1 MGKRNGVRPDR
12 LGPVITIYKTLIAFV
27 RMEVIAMVSQTRL
40 QSEERI
46 NAADAARIQTIRSG
60 ILTAGDQLR
69 ARHPWLVA
77 NQDRIG
83 MGIFLASGAAILV
96 NSWAFATGHLSVWL
110 AIPLAA
116 FFMSLLHELEHDLI
130 HSLYFRKNPRL
141 QNLMM
146 AGVWLFRPSTISPW
160 VRRRLH
166 IHHHKRSGTESDIE
180 ERGITN
186 GERWG
191 LRRLLMTGDNM
202 LAIYLRPITTYQMMR
217 AFLRAEAKSAE
228 EARQIRRENVLG
240 YFPLGV
246 INYAFW
252 HGFIV
257 FHGVSLLAGL
267 LGHPVTLT
275 GSALVVERVV
285 DVFVVCISAPNALRT
300 FCLHFV
306 SSNMHYY
313 GDVEAG
319 NIVQQCQVWTSPWVI
334 PLHLFCFNFAGTH
347 AIHHFVVRDP
357 FYIRQAIAPSL
368 YPLLR
373 ANGVRFNDFGTFRRA
388 NRFAPGA
395 AVAPSAEPA
404 VA

>member
-1 MGKRNGVRPDR
+1 MN
-12 LGPVITIYKTLIAFV
+12 AH
-27 RMEVIAMVSQTRL
+27 TRL
-40 QSEERI
+40 PAEQRI
-46 NAADAARIQTIRSG
+46 DADDAIRSQRIRQG
-60 ILTAGDQLR
+60 ILAAGDALR
-69 ARHPWLVA
+69 ARHPWLEHYQSA
-77 NQDRIG
+77 IG
-83 MGIFLASGAAILV
+83 MGIFLVCIAAVVTTAWAYHAGAMAWYAV
-96 NSWAFATGHLSVWL
+96 
-110 AIPLAA
+110 IPVAA

-130 HSLYFRKNPRL
+130 HSLYFRKHRFWNDV
-141 QNLMM
+141 MM

-166 IHHHKRSGTESDIE
+166 IHHHKVSGTESDLE

-202 LAIYLRPITTYQMMR
+202 LAVYLRPFATRRMLK
-217 AFLRAEAKSAE
+217 AFIKAQGDIGAAEKKA
-228 EARQIRRENVLG
+228 IIRENLLG

-246 INYAFW
+246 VNYAIW

-257 FHGVSLLAGL
+257 WHAGVFLLGLAGITLSAPAALEGLLAFVNFFA
-267 LGHPVTLT
+267 VT
-275 GSALVVERVV
+275 
-285 DVFVVCISAPNALRT
+285 ISAPNALRT

-313 GDVEAG
+313 GDVQKG
-319 NIVQQCQVWTSPWVI
+319 NIVQQCQVWTTPWAI

-357 FYIRQAIAPSL
+357 FYIRQWIAPGL

-373 ANGVRFNDFGTFRRA
+373 ENGVRFNDFGTFRRA
-388 NRFAPGA
+388 NRLRET
-395 AVAPSAEPA
+395 VPA
-404 VA
+404 